1 LIFYRRTPRAAIKS
15 FARLCVMLIP
25 LVVYTAINIWY
36 FGTPLP
42 VSSLAKQL
50 VDPSF
55 RFNSGMIPHLLFDR
69 DGMGAL
75 LLMPVAVVGLL
86 GIWRRKPFAQQM
98 GLVVLMLYPIVFYTL
113 FGFTSDWIVFRWYF
127 YPLPVLFLVS
137 SSVLARRFIP
147 SLNWIR
153 NGVYITTSIGII
165 FFGIW
170 NFYRQTIRF
179 VPEANS
185 VFQHAALLQPFVA
198 SHPGLYAMGDRAGLT
213 AFMCNMP
220 VVQLEGL
227 SSGLPM
233 IDSIRKQTDLLALL
247 HDHGVRYL
255 IESRDSAL
263 SQNEGNF
270 TISTPQACVAG
281 QHSLA
286 MHTILSQRPIFHV
299 ATSSVWGWDTSQD
312 RLGEV
317 NTYVFELH

>member
-1 LIFYRRTPRAAIKS
+1 
-15 FARLCVMLIP
+15 
-25 LVVYTAINIWY
+25 
-36 FGTPLP
+36 
-42 VSSLAKQL
+42 
-50 VDPSF
+50 
-55 RFNSGMIPHLLFDR
+55 
-69 DGMGAL
+69 
-75 LLMPVAVVGLL
+75 
-86 GIWRRKPFAQQM
+86 
-98 GLVVLMLYPIVFYTL
+98 MLYPIVFYTL

-137 SSVLARRFIP
+137 TSVLARRFIP

-247 HDHGVRYL
+247 HHHGVRYL

-270 TISTPQACVAG
+270 TIFTPQARRSWSTQPCDACLATGRNG
-281 QHSLA
+281 QFFTLRH
-286 MHTILSQRPIFHV
+286 RKRV
-299 ATSSVWGWDTSQD
+299 GGWIPRKTV
-312 RLGEV
+312 LGEV